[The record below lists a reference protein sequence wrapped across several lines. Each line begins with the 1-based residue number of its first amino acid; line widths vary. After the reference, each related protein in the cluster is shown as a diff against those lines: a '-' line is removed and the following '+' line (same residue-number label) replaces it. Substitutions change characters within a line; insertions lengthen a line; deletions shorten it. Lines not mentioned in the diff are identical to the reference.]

1 MKRFFAVL
9 AAFCLLLSAFPRAL
23 AAAADGEFSDMKV
36 KCTLD
41 GGSDAQIKVDM
52 TLTLRAELEELVF
65 VVPGGASRVKAPGYS
80 TKLTT
85 RDGQTALVFTDRHGF
100 PADDYNITVTYVLKD
115 LAQADRETQTQ
126 TLSLPLLAPQNFPI
140 AAFSFSVVFPDVFI
154 ATPKFFGGYTGQ
166 VVEDSLSFSQDGS
179 AISGSTT
186 GALLDHET
194 LDLSLSLPEGF
205 FSVRAAGGAGAVI
218 FTVLSAVFSALALLY
233 WWLLLRN
240 RPLRVR
246 ARTLPPDGVNPGDI
260 PYLLSG
266 GSADFNMLVSHWAT
280 LGYLSFFINRAGH
293 VVLRRRM
300 DMGNERRA
308 FERKLFDLLFRDG
321 DCCDGASL
329 RYKRVGEKAM
339 EVIPRYWNK
348 RLYEKRSGSPG
359 LARVLSCLSCAIA
372 TALAMDAVAPEV
384 LHGLFLFLALVAG
397 FALCWLLHGTWGAYY
412 LGSWL
417 HAAAGAA
424 AGGLLL
430 ILGLLGDMFLLMLPV
445 TAAAVFI
452 GWQTTHG
459 GLRTPYGSE
468 VIAQTLGFRRF
479 LHNATDHH
487 LRQTLYRDPQ
497 YFYRILPYAQA
508 MGQGQRFAGLLSA
521 MELEPCQWYE
531 AAENAPVTAG
541 EFYEHYCET
550 LAMLNDSIRNV
561 GR

>member
-9 AAFCLLLSAFPRAL
+9 AAVCLLLSTVTVASAT
-23 AAAADGEFSDMKV
+23 AADGEFSNMKV

-41 GGSDAQIKVDM
+41 GGSDAQVKVDM
-52 TLTLRAELEELVF
+52 TLTLRSEQEELTF
-65 VVPGGASRVKAPGYS
+65 AVPNGAVRVKAPGYR

-85 RDGQTALVFTDRHGF
+85 RSNQSMLVFTDRHGF
-100 PADDYNITVTYVLKD
+100 PADDYTITVTYTLKE
-115 LAQADRETQTQ
+115 LATADKATQSQ
-126 TLSLPLLAPQNFPI
+126 TLSLPLLAPQDYPI
-140 AAFSFSVVFPDVFI
+140 SAFSFSAVFPDVFI
-154 ATPKFFGGYTGQ
+154 ATPKFFGGYTGK
-166 VVEDSLSFSQDGS
+166 VVEDSLTFSQDGS
-179 AISGSTT
+179 AVSGTAT
-186 GALLDHET
+186 AALLDHET
-194 LDLSLSLPEGF
+194 LDMTLDLPEGY
-205 FSVRAAGGAGAVI
+205 FSVRATGGAGTVI
-218 FTVLSAVFSALALLY
+218 FTVLSALLSALALLY

-266 GSADFNMLVSHWAT
+266 GGADFNMLVSHWAT
-280 LGYLSFFINRAGH
+280 LGYLTFFINRAGH

-300 DMGNERRA
+300 AMGNERRS

-321 DCCDGASL
+321 ETCDGASL

-348 RLYEKRSGSPG
+348 RLYEKRSGAPG
-359 LARVLSCLSCAIA
+359 LARLLSCLSCAIA
-372 TALAMDAVAPEV
+372 TALSMDSAAPDV
-384 LHGLFLFLALVAG
+384 LHGLFLFMALVAG
-397 FALCWLLHGTWGAYY
+397 FALCLLLHKTWGAYY
-412 LGSWL
+412 LGRWL
-417 HAAAGAA
+417 HVGAGLA

-430 ILGLLGDMFLLMLPV
+430 ILGLLGSTFLLTLPV
-445 TAAAVFI
+445 TAVAVFI
-452 GWQTTHG
+452 GWQTVHG
-459 GLRTPYGSE
+459 GLRSPYGSE

-508 MGQGQRFAGLLSA
+508 MGQGHRFAGLLSS

-531 AAENAPVTAG
+531 AAEHAPVTAG

-550 LAMLNDSIRNV
+550 LALLNDSIRNV